1 MNNAKNVTIDQTVV
15 VKKKKKKT
23 VTQRVPV
30 EGNQENVE
38 EDLDD
43 FKSVDE
49 VNKEG
54 CLKSNK
60 RSCGKNLH

>member
-1 MNNAKNVTIDQTVV
+1 M
-15 VKKKKKKT
+15 KKKKKKT

-30 EGNQENVE
+30 EGKQENVE

-43 FKSVDE
+43 FKYVDE
-49 VNKEG
+49 VNKKV

-60 RSCGKNLH
+60 QSLGKNLH